1 MSDSFKQLDA
11 IRFKIALR
19 VAMMLPRYPDETN
32 EEWAKRVTE
41 SGEYDRAYQIA
52 FNEID
57 PHTKLMHDKY
67 GPDWHN
73 PFAAAKYRIQ
83 RERRNKLAAIKL
95 LIVLAVVVS
104 IGLAL
109 LIKRWVH

>member
-1 MSDSFKQLDA
+1 
-11 IRFKIALR
+11 
-19 VAMMLPRYPDETN
+19 MMLPRYPDETN
-32 EEWAKRVTE
+32 DEWAKRVTE

-57 PHTKLMHDKY
+57 PHAKLMRDKY
-67 GPDWHN
+67 GPDWRN
-73 PFAAAKYRIQ
+73 PFAAVEYRIQ

-95 LIVLAVVVS
+95 LIVIAVVVS

-109 LIKRWVH
+109 LIKWWVH